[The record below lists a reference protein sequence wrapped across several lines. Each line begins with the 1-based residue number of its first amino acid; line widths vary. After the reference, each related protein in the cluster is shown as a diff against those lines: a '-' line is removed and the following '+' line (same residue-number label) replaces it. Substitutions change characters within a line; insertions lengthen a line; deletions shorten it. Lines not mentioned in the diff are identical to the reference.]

1 MNFGE
6 KLRLLRKERNL
17 SQKEAAEKLNIS
29 LRTYASYEL
38 NQRRP
43 RTQAKLK
50 EIADFFGKTVTY
62 LQIDDISSKME
73 VLERDKTEEE
83 LFIYSKL
90 EKEIFDKIVPFLRHL
105 GWECFS
111 KNRRKHDLTATHNS
125 TRIIFDIVS
134 YPLLERNLIR
144 DYGVLC
150 TLPLEPYTETYYIII
165 SDTDKTEEIVSRNP
179 PINLANIQVKAY
191 SFNCAA
197 KEFYT
202 NEIYTFIAKLN

>member
-6 KLRLLRKERNL
+6 KLRLLRKEKKL

-29 LRTYASYEL
+29 LRTYAAYEL

-73 VLERDKTEEE
+73 VLERDRTEEE
-83 LFIYSKL
+83 LVIFSQL
-90 EKEIFDKIVPFLRHL
+90 EKEIFDKIVPFLRQL
-105 GWECFS
+105 GWECDS
-111 KNRRKHDLTATHNS
+111 KKHRKYDLTATHNS
-125 TRIIFDIVS
+125 IRIIFNIVS
-134 YPLLERNLIR
+134 SFLLERNLTMC
-144 DYGVLC
+144 YGKLC

-165 SDTDKTEEIVSRNP
+165 SDTDKTEAIVSENSPR
-179 PINLANIQVKAY
+179 NLANIQVKAY
-191 SFNCAA
+191 SFNSIT

-202 NEIYTFIAKLN
+202 NEIYTFIAKLS